1 MTDFIEKAKNGD
13 VDLVIVHGANPAYNV
28 PKTFG
33 FSEAFEKIDFKVSF
47 SNLDDE
53 TTKMCD
59 LVIPDLHPFEK
70 WGDYEG
76 VNGNLMVIQPVMK
89 PLYDGISSEEVLV
102 GLFNRIQS
110 NPDIEISQK
119 SFYDYLQN
127 SWKVLSGSESFET
140 FWNKVVKD
148 GGLFK
153 NNSNYSSPK
162 FIANKKIKFEI
173 DSAEDRLNLYITPSY
188 RFYDGRSSNNSWLQE
203 LPDLLTTAVWDSWIE
218 INTKLANKLEIE
230 EGDIVQI
237 ESDFGKIQTQ
247 AYLTSA
253 MRPDT
258 VSISLGQGHTAM
270 GRYASNRGVNPLD
283 LLSPVTSSD
292 GSIDF
297 TSAKVSIS
305 KTGKSE
311 KFVKVQHSFSQ
322 ENRDIA
328 QTIALSALADHNE
341 DHHDDHHGGHKEYD
355 MYREY
360 DYFVHKWG
368 MNIDLDKCT
377 GCGACVVA
385 CYAENNIPVVGKEQ
399 VGNGR
404 HMSWLKLERFQDEIK
419 DELLDTVRVDTR
431 IIPQLCQHC
440 ENAPCEPV
448 CPVFATSS

>member
-1 MTDFIEKAKNGD
+1 
-13 VDLVIVHGANPAYNV
+13 
-28 PKTFG
+28 
-33 FSEAFEKIDFKVSF
+33 
-47 SNLDDE
+47 
-53 TTKMCD
+53 
-59 LVIPDLHPFEK
+59 
-70 WGDYEG
+70 
-76 VNGNLMVIQPVMK
+76 
-89 PLYDGISSEEVLV
+89 
-102 GLFNRIQS
+102 
-110 NPDIEISQK
+110 
-119 SFYDYLQN
+119 
-127 SWKVLSGSESFET
+127 
-140 FWNKVVKD
+140 
-148 GGLFK
+148 
-153 NNSNYSSPK
+153 
-162 FIANKKIKFEI
+162 
-173 DSAEDRLNLYITPSY
+173 
-188 RFYDGRSSNNSWLQE
+188 
-203 LPDLLTTAVWDSWIE
+203 
-218 INTKLANKLEIE
+218 
-230 EGDIVQI
+230 
-237 ESDFGKIQTQ
+237 
-247 AYLTSA
+247 

-448 CPVFATSS
+448 CPVFATYHNPEGINMMVYSRCVGTRYCSNNCSYKVRRFNWFKYEWPEPLNLQSVSYTHLTLPTKA